1 MKQKN
6 QMKHKNKIVTPDSP
20 DDVKLPRKCSQMYE
34 NTRHDLMAT
43 RCALVGFKSIYLF
56 LKHKNRGLKHKK
68 DS

>member
-1 MKQKN
+1 
-6 QMKHKNKIVTPDSP
+6 MKHKNKIVTPDSP

-43 RCALVGFKSIYLF
+43 RCAQIDLFVSETQKSRI
-56 LKHKNRGLKHKK
+56 